1 MHTVPR
7 SDIVDYQTWSDQRES
22 RLEGILETKRTRR
35 IHVGPHLTF
44 LFENR
49 DTIRWQVQEMMRV
62 ERIVRERDIQ
72 HELDTYNELLGK
84 PGDLGCTLLIEIDDP
99 ADRDAKLTAWL
110 DLPQHLYVEL
120 EDGTRVSAV
129 YDDRQVGDRRLS
141 SVQYL
146 LFPVEGKTPVAIGCS
161 LAAHSHHAVLTE
173 AQHASLAQDLVQ

>member
-1 MHTVPR
+1 MKPVERT
-7 SDIVDYQTWSDQRES
+7 DIVDYQTYTDERASF
-22 RLEGILETKRTRR
+22 RTQVLAEKALRR
-35 IHVGPHLTF
+35 VHVGPNLTF

-49 DTIRWQVQEMMRV
+49 TTVRYQVQEMMRV

-120 EDGTRVSAV
+120 DDGTRVSAV

-173 AQHASLAQDLVQ
+173 AQHASLAQDLGQ